1 MNINNQQTLPK
12 LKRNKNAT
20 ISRYSSYEGLQVIK
34 GNGPLIPEYLDKIKQ
49 TFDLALAENMN
60 ITLVRVD
67 LHFPSNMSQP
77 EIDSLGTDV
86 ISRFWASL
94 KSQMGHYVQRIN
106 DQYDDNC
113 VWSTLRYVWC
123 MEEGAADYDR
133 VHYHIAFLVNWE
145 VFKSLG
151 NYGSNEGCLAGMVN
165 NAWARTLRKPFV
177 DVSGSVSFPR
187 IPIHYIKTDENGL
200 VHGYERAFHR
210 LSYFTK
216 SASKHFNSHRRH
228 FGCRVIRT
236 SNTKYAENISN
247 TKD

>member
-1 MNINNQQTLPK
+1 MNINNQETLPK

-49 TFDLALAENMN
+49 TFDLATAEYKS

-94 KSQMGHYVQRIN
+94 KAQM
-106 DQYDDNC
+106 DNY
-113 VWSTLRYVWC
+113 VWSKLRYVWC

-133 VHYHIAFLVNWE
+133 VHYHIALLVNWE

-151 NYGSNEGCLAGMVN
+151 DYGANKGCMAGMVN
-165 NAWARTLRKPFV
+165 ESWSRALRSPYV
-177 DVSGSVSFPR
+177 EVSGSVTFPR
-187 IPIHYIKTDENGL
+187 NNPHYIKTDENG
-200 VHGYERAFHR
+200 VIHGYERAFHR
-210 LSYFTK
+210 VSYFAK
-216 SASKHFNSHRRH
+216 SSTKHFGKHRRH
-228 FGCRVIRT
+228 FGCSRG
-236 SNTKYAENISN
+236 
-247 TKD
+247 